1 MRRLHSYVV
10 DSGHETLP
18 VAHYAMTRVRAAD
31 LRVRPGRALLL
42 AVAVGQRCVVRRVQ
56 DHFAMPQNFIACD
69 RGQTML
75 MPPDL
80 TDWVPDD
87 HVVWSILGAVDQM
100 DLSAFYGAYREN
112 GQGRAAYE
120 PSMMVALLFY
130 AYARGNRSSRG
141 IERECREDVVYKL
154 ITAMRVPDHSTVAEF
169 RRRHERALGELFC
182 DVLAL
187 CDEAGLVE
195 VGVISI
201 DGTKIRANASRGAN
215 RTYEKL
221 VADILKEAEETD
233 RWEDGL
239 FGSDRGDELPEHLRS
254 EEGRRAAFAAA
265 KERLAQKAGRE
276 EEPEVA
282 RIEPDPEQFTST
294 RGWGRRTWH
303 REAHKEL
310 LRRREQAA
318 GPIPASRPARLLE
331 ALHRLEE
338 NQQVEIQASEAYER
352 WQAERRAGGV
362 PGQRLGMPPKPYT
375 SPSVP
380 GGVMNKTDPDSR
392 MMRTQGQPT
401 IQGYNAQAAVTR
413 GQIIVAAEIAV
424 ESPDFG
430 HLEPTARAAFREL
443 EAAGVTQRPETVLA
457 DAGYW
462 HTRQIE
468 SIVSNGIQ
476 VLVPPDA
483 GLREGTRPGWD
494 KGPYA
499 FMRRVLASEAGHEL
513 YKHRKATVEP
523 VFAQNK
529 FNRGFRRF
537 QRRGRAAARSEWRF
551 QAAIHNLL
559 KLHTHSTAPAIA

>member
-1 MRRLHSYVV
+1 
-10 DSGHETLP
+10 
-18 VAHYAMTRVRAAD
+18 
-31 LRVRPGRALLL
+31 
-42 AVAVGQRCVVRRVQ
+42 
-56 DHFAMPQNFIACD
+56 
-69 RGQTML
+69 ML

-80 TDWVPDD
+80 MDWVPDD
-87 HVVWSILGAVDQM
+87 HVVWSILGAVEQM
-100 DLSAFYGAYREN
+100 DLAAFYSAYREN

-120 PSMMVALLFY
+120 PSMMVALLLY
-130 AYARGNRSSRG
+130 SYARGNRSSRG

-154 ITAMRVPDHSTVAEF
+154 ITAMRVPDHSTIAEF
-169 RRRHERALGELFC
+169 RRRHERALGELFTA
-182 DVLAL
+182 VLAL

-239 FGSDRGDELPEHLRS
+239 FGPDRGDEPPEHLRT
-254 EEGRRAAFAAA
+254 EEGRRQAFAAA
-265 KERLAQKAGRE
+265 KERLAQKAGRG

-282 RIEPDPEQFTST
+282 RIEPDPEEFSST

-310 LRRREQAA
+310 MRRREQAA
-318 GPIPASRPARLLE
+318 QPIARSRPARLLE
-331 ALHRLEE
+331 TLHRLEE
-338 NQQVEIQASEAYER
+338 NQQVETQASEAYER
-352 WQAERRAGGV
+352 WQAERRAGSV
-362 PGQRLGMPPKPYT
+362 PGQRLGMPPKPY
-375 SPSVP
+375 SPPPVP
-380 GGVMNKTDPDSR
+380 EGAMNKTDPDSR

-430 HLEPTARAAFREL
+430 HLEPAVRAVLREL
-443 EAAGVTQRPETVLA
+443 EDAGVTQRPETILA

-462 HTRQIE
+462 HTRQME
-468 SIVSNGIQ
+468 KIVSEGLQ
-476 VLVPPDA
+476 VLVPPDS
-483 GLREGTRPGWD
+483 GLREGTRPGWE

-499 FMRRVLASEAGHEL
+499 FMRHVLASEAGHEL

-537 QRRGRAAARSEWRF
+537 QRRGRAAVRSEWRF

-559 KLHTHSTAPAIA
+559 KLHNHWTAPAVA

>member
-1 MRRLHSYVV
+1 
-10 DSGHETLP
+10 
-18 VAHYAMTRVRAAD
+18 
-31 LRVRPGRALLL
+31 
-42 AVAVGQRCVVRRVQ
+42 
-56 DHFAMPQNFIACD
+56 MPQNFIACD

-75 MPPDL
+75 LPPDL
-80 TDWVPDD
+80 TDWVADD
-87 HVVWSILGAVDQM
+87 HVVWSILGAVEQM

-120 PSMMVALLFY
+120 PSMMVALLLY
-130 AYARGNRSSRG
+130 SYARGNRSSRG

-154 ITAMRVPDHSTVAEF
+154 ITAMAIPDHSTIAEF
-169 RRRHERALGELFC
+169 RRRHEQALGELFTA
-182 DVLAL
+182 VLEL

-233 RWEDGL
+233 KWEDGL
-239 FGSDRGDELPEHLRS
+239 FGEDRGDELPEHLRT
-254 EEGRRAAFAAA
+254 EEGRRAAFKAA
-265 KERLAQKAGRE
+265 KERLARKAGRE
-276 EEPEVA
+276 AEPEVA
-282 RIEPDPEQFTST
+282 RIEPDPEQAR
-294 RGWGRRTWH
+294 RGGGRRAWQ
-303 REAHKEL
+303 RAAQKEL
-310 LRRREQAA
+310 SRRREQAA
-318 GPIPASRPARLLE
+318 QPVERSRAGRLLE

-362 PGQRLGMPPKPYT
+362 PGQKLGMPPKPYV
-375 SPSVP
+375 PPAAP

-401 IQGYNAQAAVTR
+401 VQGYNAQAAVTR

-430 HLEPTARAAFREL
+430 HLEPAVRAALREL
-443 EAAGVTQRPETVLA
+443 KHAGVTQGPETALA

-462 HTRQIE
+462 HKKQIE
-468 SIVSNGIQ
+468 SIVSDGIQ

-483 GLREGTRPGWD
+483 GLREGARPGWD
-494 KGPYA
+494 EGMYA
-499 FMRRVLASEAGHEL
+499 FMRRVLATDYGSEL

-551 QAAIHNLL
+551 QAAVHNLM
-559 KLHTHSTAPAIA
+559 KLHSHWITPAIA

>member
-1 MRRLHSYVV
+1 
-10 DSGHETLP
+10 
-18 VAHYAMTRVRAAD
+18 
-31 LRVRPGRALLL
+31 
-42 AVAVGQRCVVRRVQ
+42 
-56 DHFAMPQNFIACD
+56 
-69 RGQTML
+69 ML

-80 TDWVPDD
+80 SEWVPDD

-100 DLSAFYGAYREN
+100 DLSEFYGVYREN

-120 PSMMVALLFY
+120 PSMMVALLLY
-130 AYARGNRSSRG
+130 SYARGNRSSRG
-141 IERECREDVVYKL
+141 IERACREDVTYKL
-154 ITAMRVPDHSTVAEF
+154 ITAMRVPDHSTIAEF
-169 RRRHERALGELFC
+169 RRRHERALGELFTA
-182 DVLAL
+182 VLAL

-201 DGTKIRANASRGAN
+201 DGMKIRANASRGAN

-233 RWEDGL
+233 RWEDGV
-239 FGSDRGDELPEHLRS
+239 FGSDRGDEVPEHLRT
-254 EEGRRAAFAAA
+254 EEGRRAAFKAA
-265 KERLAQKAGRE
+265 KERLTKKAGRSK
-276 EEPEVA
+276 EPEVA
-282 RIEPDPEQFTST
+282 RIEPDPERFEST

-318 GPIPASRPARLLE
+318 KPIARSRAERLLE

-362 PGQRLGMPPKPYT
+362 PGQRLGMPPKPY
-375 SPSVP
+375 SPPPVP
-380 GGVMNKTDPDSR
+380 DGVMNKTDPDSR

-401 IQGYNAQAAVTR
+401 VQGYNAQAAVTR
-413 GQIIVAAEIAV
+413 GQIILAAEVAV

-430 HLEPTARAAFREL
+430 HLEPAVRAALREL
-443 EAAGVTQRPETVLA
+443 EHAGVSQRPETILA

-468 SIVSNGIQ
+468 NIVSDGIQ

-483 GLREGTRPGWD
+483 GLREGSRPGWD

-499 FMRRVLASEAGHEL
+499 FMRRVLSSEAGHEL

-537 QRRGRAAARSEWRF
+537 QRRGRSAARSEWRF
-551 QAAIHNLL
+551 QAAAHNLL
-559 KLHTHSTAPAIA
+559 KLHIHSISPAIA

>member
-1 MRRLHSYVV
+1 M
-10 DSGHETLP
+10 
-18 VAHYAMTRVRAAD
+18 A
-31 LRVRPGRALLL
+31 
-42 AVAVGQRCVVRRVQ
+42 
-56 DHFAMPQNFIACD
+56 QNFIACD

-100 DLSAFYGAYREN
+100 DLRAFYGAYRDN

-120 PSMMVALLFY
+120 PSMVVALLLY

-141 IERECREDVVYKL
+141 IERACREDVVYKL
-154 ITAMRVPDHSTVAEF
+154 ITAMRVPDHSTIAEF
-169 RRRHERALGELFC
+169 RRRHEQALGELFC
-182 DVLAL
+182 EVLAL

-239 FGSDRGDELPEHLRS
+239 FGPDRGDEVPEHLRT
-254 EEGRRAAFAAA
+254 EEGRRATFKAA
-265 KERLAQKAGRE
+265 KERLAKKAGRGGQ
-276 EEPEVA
+276 PQVA
-282 RIEPDPEQFTST
+282 RIEPDPEQFGAT

-310 LRRREQAA
+310 LRRREQDAKSVA
-318 GPIPASRPARLLE
+318 RSRAERLLE
-331 ALHRLEE
+331 TLHRLEE
-338 NQQVEIQASEAYER
+338 NQQVEIQASEAYEL
-352 WQAERRAGGV
+352 WQAKRRAGGV
-362 PGQRLGMPPKPYT
+362 PGQRLGMPPKTYT
-375 SPSVP
+375 PSPVP
-380 GGVMNKTDPDSR
+380 DGVMNKTDPDSR

-401 IQGYNAQAAVTR
+401 VQGYNAQAAVTR
-413 GQIIVAAEIAV
+413 DQIIVAAEVAV

-430 HLEPTARAAFREL
+430 HLEPTVRAALREL
-443 EAAGVTQRPETVLA
+443 EDADVTQRPEIVLA

-462 HTRQIE
+462 HTRQME
-468 SIVSNGIQ
+468 NIVSDGIQ

-499 FMRRVLASEAGHEL
+499 FMRRVLASETGHEL

-537 QRRGRAAARSEWRF
+537 QRRGRAAVRSEWRF
-551 QAAIHNLL
+551 QAATHNLL
-559 KLHTHSTAPAIA
+559 KLHSHWISPAIA

>member
-1 MRRLHSYVV
+1 
-10 DSGHETLP
+10 
-18 VAHYAMTRVRAAD
+18 
-31 LRVRPGRALLL
+31 
-42 AVAVGQRCVVRRVQ
+42 
-56 DHFAMPQNFIACD
+56 
-69 RGQTML
+69 ML
-75 MPPDL
+75 PPDL
-80 TDWVPDD
+80 SEWVPDD

-120 PSMMVALLFY
+120 PSMMVALLLY

-154 ITAMRVPDHSTVAEF
+154 ITAMQIPDHSTIADF
-169 RRRHERALGELFC
+169 RRRHETALGELFTK
-182 DVLAL
+182 VLAL

-201 DGTKIRANASRGAN
+201 DGMKIRANASRGAN

-239 FGSDRGDELPEHLRS
+239 FGADRGDEVPEHLRT
-254 EEGRRAAFAAA
+254 EEGRRAAFKAA
-265 KERLAQKAGRE
+265 KERLAEKAGR
-276 EEPEVA
+276 
-282 RIEPDPEQFTST
+282 DPELELAPMELDPERFVT
-294 RGWGRRTWH
+294 RPQGRRAWH
-303 REAHKEL
+303 REAYREL
-310 LRRREQAA
+310 LRRREQNAK
-318 GPIPASRPARLLE
+318 PVSRSRVDRLLE
-331 ALHRLEE
+331 ALDRLEE
-338 NQQVEIQASEAYER
+338 NQQVEIQASGAYER
-352 WQAERRAGGV
+352 WWAGRRAAGV
-362 PGQRLGMPPKPYT
+362 PGQKLGMPPKPWT
-375 SPSVP
+375 PLPVP
-380 GGVMNKTDPDSR
+380 EGVMNKTDPDSR

-401 IQGYNAQAAVTR
+401 VQGYNAQAAVTR

-430 HLEPTARAAFREL
+430 HLEPAVRAALREL
-443 EAAGVTQRPETVLA
+443 EDARVEQRPQTVLA

-462 HTRQIE
+462 HQKQIE
-468 SIVSNGIQ
+468 QIVSDGIQ

-483 GLREGTRPGWD
+483 GLRQDTRPGWN
-494 KGPYA
+494 GGAYA

-537 QRRGRAAARSEWRF
+537 QRRGRAAARSEWRL
-551 QAAIHNLL
+551 QAAVHNLL
-559 KLHTHSTAPAIA
+559 KLHSHWVDPAIA

>member
-1 MRRLHSYVV
+1 
-10 DSGHETLP
+10 
-18 VAHYAMTRVRAAD
+18 
-31 LRVRPGRALLL
+31 
-42 AVAVGQRCVVRRVQ
+42 
-56 DHFAMPQNFIACD
+56 MPQNFIACD

-87 HVVWSILGAVDQM
+87 HVVWSILGAVEQM
-100 DLSAFYGAYREN
+100 DLSEFYGAYREN

-120 PSMMVALLFY
+120 PSMMVALLLY
-130 AYARGNRSSRG
+130 SYARGNRSSRG
-141 IERECREDVVYKL
+141 IERACREDVTYKL
-154 ITAMRVPDHSTVAEF
+154 ITAMRVPDHSTIAEF
-169 RRRHERALGELFC
+169 RRRHERALGELFTA
-182 DVLAL
+182 VLAL

-201 DGTKIRANASRGAN
+201 DGMKVRANASRGAN
-215 RTYEKL
+215 RSYEKL

-239 FGSDRGDELPEHLRS
+239 FGADRGDEVPEQLRT

-265 KERLAQKAGRE
+265 KERLAKKAGRGKE
-276 EEPEVA
+276 SEVDP
-282 RIEPDPEQFTST
+282 IELDPEGVAPGGGR
-294 RGWGRRTWH
+294 RGWQRA
-303 REAHKEL
+303 AHKEL

-318 GPIPASRPARLLE
+318 EPIARSRADRLLD
-331 ALHRLEE
+331 ALDRLEE
-338 NQQVEIQASEAYER
+338 SQRVEIQASEAYER
-352 WQAERRAGGV
+352 WQADRRAGGV
-362 PGQRLGMPPKPYT
+362 PGQKLGMPPKPYT
-375 SPSVP
+375 PPAVP
-380 GGVMNKTDPDSR
+380 EGVMNKTDPDSR

-401 IQGYNAQAAVTR
+401 VQGYNAQAAVTR

-430 HLEPTARAAFREL
+430 HLEPAVRAAVREL
-443 EAAGVTQRPETVLA
+443 GDAGVTQRPETVLA

-462 HTRQIE
+462 HTRQME
-468 SIVSNGIQ
+468 NIVSDGIQ

-483 GLREGTRPGWD
+483 GLREDARPGWE

-499 FMRRVLASEAGHEL
+499 FMRRVLATEAGHEL

-537 QRRGRAAARSEWRF
+537 QRRGRSAVRSEWRL
-551 QAAIHNLL
+551 QAAVHNLL
-559 KLHTHSTAPAIA
+559 KLHSHWISPAIA

>member
-1 MRRLHSYVV
+1 
-10 DSGHETLP
+10 
-18 VAHYAMTRVRAAD
+18 
-31 LRVRPGRALLL
+31 
-42 AVAVGQRCVVRRVQ
+42 
-56 DHFAMPQNFIACD
+56 
-69 RGQTML
+69 

-80 TDWVPDD
+80 TDWVAVD
-87 HVVWSILGAVDQM
+87 HVVWSILGAVEQM

-120 PSMMVALLFY
+120 PSMMVALLLY
-130 AYARGNRSSRG
+130 SYARGNRSSRG

-154 ITAMRVPDHSTVAEF
+154 ITAMAIPDHSTIAEF
-169 RRRHERALGELFC
+169 RRRHVQALGELFTA
-182 DVLAL
+182 VLEL

-233 RWEDGL
+233 KWEDGL
-239 FGSDRGDELPEHLRS
+239 FGEDRGDELPEHLRT
-254 EEGRRAAFAAA
+254 EEGRRAAFKAA
-265 KERLAQKAGRE
+265 KERLARKAGRE
-276 EEPEVA
+276 AEPEVA
-282 RIEPDPEQFTST
+282 RIEPDPEQAR
-294 RGWGRRTWH
+294 RGGGRRAWQ
-303 REAHKEL
+303 RAAQKEL
-310 LRRREQAA
+310 SRRREQAA
-318 GPIPASRPARLLE
+318 QPVERSRPGRLLE
-331 ALHRLEE
+331 AVHRLEE

-362 PGQRLGMPPKPYT
+362 PGQKLGMPPKPYV
-375 SPSVP
+375 PPAAP

-401 IQGYNAQAAVTR
+401 VQGYNAQAAVTR

-430 HLEPTARAAFREL
+430 HLEPAVRAALREL
-443 EAAGVTQRPETVLA
+443 KDAGVTQRPETALA

-462 HTRQIE
+462 HKKQIE
-468 SIVSNGIQ
+468 SIVSDGIQ

-494 KGPYA
+494 EGMYA
-499 FMRRVLASEAGHEL
+499 FMRRVLATDYGGEL

-551 QAAIHNLL
+551 QAAVHNLM
-559 KLHTHSTAPAIA
+559 KLHSHWITPAIA

>member
-1 MRRLHSYVV
+1 
-10 DSGHETLP
+10 
-18 VAHYAMTRVRAAD
+18 
-31 LRVRPGRALLL
+31 
-42 AVAVGQRCVVRRVQ
+42 
-56 DHFAMPQNFIACD
+56 
-69 RGQTML
+69 

-87 HVVWSILGAVDQM
+87 HLVWSILGAVDQM

-112 GQGRAAYE
+112 GQGQAAYE
-120 PSMMVALLFY
+120 PSMMVALLLY
-130 AYARGNRSSRG
+130 SYARGNRSSRG
-141 IERECREDVVYKL
+141 IERACREDVTYKL
-154 ITAMRVPDHSTVAEF
+154 ITAMRVPDHSTIAEF
-169 RRRHERALGELFC
+169 RRRHERGLAELFTS
-182 DVLAL
+182 VLAL
-187 CDEAGLVE
+187 CREAGLVE

-201 DGTKIRANASRGAN
+201 DGMKIRANASRGAN

-239 FGSDRGDELPEHLRS
+239 FGPDRGDEVPEHLRT
-254 EEGRRAAFAAA
+254 EEGRRAAFKAA
-265 KERLAQKAGRE
+265 KERLAGKTGRG

-282 RIEPDPEQFTST
+282 RVELGPE
-294 RGWGRRTWH
+294 RAAPGGGRRAWQ
-303 REAHKEL
+303 RAAHKKL
-310 LRRREQAA
+310 LRRREQDAK
-318 GPIPASRPARLLE
+318 PIARSRAKRLLE
-331 ALHRLEE
+331 AAHRLEE
-338 NQQVEIQASEAYER
+338 NQQAEIQASDAYEA

-362 PGQRLGMPPKPYT
+362 SGQKLGMPPKPWT
-375 SPSVP
+375 PSPAP
-380 GGVMNKTDPDSR
+380 EGVMNKTDPDSR
-392 MMRTQGQPT
+392 MMHTQGQPT
-401 IQGYNAQAAVTR
+401 VQGYNAQAAVTR

-430 HLEPTARAAFREL
+430 HLEPAVRAALREL
-443 EAAGVTQRPETVLA
+443 EHSGVTQRPETVLA

-468 SIVSNGIQ
+468 NIVSDGIQ

-483 GLREGTRPGWD
+483 GLREGARPGWD

-499 FMRRVLASEAGHEL
+499 FMRRVLTSEAGHEL

-537 QRRGRAAARSEWRF
+537 QRRGRAAVRSEWRL
-551 QAAIHNLL
+551 QAAVHNLM
-559 KLHTHSTAPAIA
+559 KLHNHWIEPAIP

>member
-1 MRRLHSYVV
+1 
-10 DSGHETLP
+10 
-18 VAHYAMTRVRAAD
+18 
-31 LRVRPGRALLL
+31 
-42 AVAVGQRCVVRRVQ
+42 
-56 DHFAMPQNFIACD
+56 MPQNFIACD

-80 TDWVPDD
+80 TEWVPDD

-120 PSMMVALLFY
+120 PSMMVALLVY

-141 IERECREDVVYKL
+141 IERACREDVTYKL
-154 ITAMRVPDHSTVAEF
+154 ITAMRVPDHSTIAEF
-169 RRRHERALGELFC
+169 RRRHERALGELFTS
-182 DVLAL
+182 VLAL

-201 DGTKIRANASRGAN
+201 DGMKIRANASRGAN

-239 FGSDRGDELPEHLRS
+239 FGEDRGDEPPEHLRTA
-254 EEGRRAAFAAA
+254 EGRRAAFKAA
-265 KERLAQKAGRE
+265 KERLALKAGRGE
-276 EEPEVA
+276 GPDVA
-282 RIEPDPEQFTST
+282 RIELDPD
-294 RGWGRRTWH
+294 RVAAGRGRRAWQRTAH
-303 REAHKEL
+303 REL
-310 LRRREQAA
+310 MQRREQDAK
-318 GPIPASRPARLLE
+318 PIARSRAERLLE
-331 ALHRLEE
+331 TLHRLEE
-338 NQQVEIQASEAYER
+338 NQQVEIQANEAYEK
-352 WQAERRAGGV
+352 WWAERRAGGV
-362 PGQRLGMPPKPYT
+362 PGQKLGMPPKPVT
-375 SPSVP
+375 PPSEP
-380 GGVMNKTDPDSR
+380 EGVMNKTDHDSR

-401 IQGYNAQAAVTR
+401 VQGYNAQAAVTR
-413 GQIIVAAEIAV
+413 AQIIVAAEIAV

-430 HLEPTARAAFREL
+430 HLEPAVRAALREL
-443 EAAGVTQRPETVLA
+443 EDAGVTQRPETVLA

-462 HTRQIE
+462 HTKQME
-468 SIVSNGIQ
+468 NIVSDGIQ

-483 GLREGTRPGWD
+483 GLRESARPGWNE
-494 KGPYA
+494 GPYA
-499 FMRRVLASEAGHEL
+499 FMRRVLSSDAGHEL

-537 QRRGRAAARSEWRF
+537 QRRGRSAVRSEWRL
-551 QAAIHNLL
+551 QAAVHNLM
-559 KLHTHSTAPAIA
+559 KLHSHWIAPTIA